1 MANASDSD
9 SEDWRF
15 DPSRADQNR
24 RKQYD
29 FGGLFLFLYKE
40 KACGARIAHRR
51 CVILTKMPATNAG
64 KTVKEKTEPG
74 TRIASGLSLVDA
86 KGVEPSTSAMRMQH
100 SPN

>member
-1 MANASDSD
+1 MHLI
-9 SEDWRF
+9 
-15 DPSRADQNR
+15 PIQ
-24 RKQYD
+24 KT
-29 FGGLFLFLYKE
+29 GGSTPLGQTKTAESNMTSAVYFCFLCKE

-51 CVILTKMPATNAG
+51 CVILTKDARPKRG
-64 KTVKEKTEPG
+64 QTVKEKTEPG

>member
-15 DPSRADQNR
+15 DPSRADQKRASRLTRSFFTAKIRYFYINFCNQTFNY
-24 RKQYD
+24 KKAALLC
-29 FGGLFLFLYKE
+29 GLF
-40 KACGARIAHRR
+40 
-51 CVILTKMPATNAG
+51 M
-64 KTVKEKTEPG
+64 
-74 TRIASGLSLVDA
+74 VDA